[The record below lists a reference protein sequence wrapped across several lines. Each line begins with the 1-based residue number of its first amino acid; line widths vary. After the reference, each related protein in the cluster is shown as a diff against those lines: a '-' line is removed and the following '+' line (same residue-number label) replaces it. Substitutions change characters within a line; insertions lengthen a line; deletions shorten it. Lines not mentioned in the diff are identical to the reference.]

1 MIPAMMTS
9 EPATDGYKPG
19 LAYRLVS
26 RALDWVLRRLKGRL
40 IAKWNRERPKND
52 PAADL
57 ARVWRWGKRLQTELI
72 GRQLLAIGDR
82 GETMAAIKGLTVFL
96 TDPPLPVT
104 ADIDARL
111 RAVRRVAVIRPG
123 VEVETFNRA
132 IYEALV

>member
-1 MIPAMMTS
+1 MIPAMMRI
-9 EPATDGYKPG
+9 EPAPDGYRPS
-19 LAYRLVS
+19 LAVRTFGP
-26 RALDWVLRRLKGRL
+26 ALDWVLRRLKGRL

-57 ARVWRWGKRLQTELI
+57 VRVWRWGKRLQTELI

-82 GETMAAIKGLTVFL
+82 DETTAAVKGLMLFL
-96 TDPPLPVT
+96 SNPPLPVT

-123 VEVETFNRA
+123 VEVDTFNRV
-132 IYEALV
+132 IYEALI